1 MCSSTKSQ
9 FNLERRNFISLLKVD
24 ILSSF
29 APNISDILQL
39 EIESI
44 PSYPAIADSRCNGH
58 QTTVQRVSAITR
70 VIVYGV
76 NLDLLKKMCAQWMV
90 NGDLRSKWELGDDD
104 DYASGVLTL
113 SATFLAFYLK
123 IDRSRE
129 FIFNQPH
136 ISELIYRSEHHAY
149 LEIDLS
155 PRKTSIAPSLKSEL
169 LW

>member
-1 MCSSTKSQ
+1 
-9 FNLERRNFISLLKVD
+9 
-24 ILSSF
+24 
-29 APNISDILQL
+29 
-39 EIESI
+39 
-44 PSYPAIADSRCNGH
+44 
-58 QTTVQRVSAITR
+58 
-70 VIVYGV
+70 
-76 NLDLLKKMCAQWMV
+76 MV

-169 LW
+169 L